1 MPVCPTYPPCPRS
14 VKRIAPLFM
23 AVVLSCAPRLTFAQ
37 RQTYTNTGAW
47 FVISADVAINER
59 WAVLFDASARRSC
72 PLDEATANFVRG
84 GLAYEITDHVRVAAG
99 ANWSRS
105 YPYGEI
111 PSPTTTD
118 ERRFW
123 EQVQVGHSIGRLDLS
138 HRYRLEQRYR
148 GRWRSPDDDQID
160 SWERSNRF
168 RYQVKGTL
176 PLSGDGIEPGE
187 AYVSAANELFIGFGG
202 KVQTLFDQD
211 RATVTLGYRMTRN
224 WRVEAGFLE
233 HVIFKPNGTDVER
246 NHTVTFALLYSRPA
260 PVAVIGT
267 TPSR

>member
-1 MPVCPTYPPCPRS
+1 VER
-14 VKRIAPLFM
+14 RFRLIAL
-23 AVVLSCAPRLTFAQ
+23 AVICAGAPRPGAAQ

-47 FVISADVAINER
+47 FVFSADVAIDDR
-59 WAVLFDASARRSC
+59 WGVLFDASARRSG

-84 GLAYEITDHVRVAAG
+84 GLAYEIADRVRVAAG

-111 PSPTTTD
+111 PSATTTD
-118 ERRFW
+118 ERRVW
-123 EQVQVGHSIGRLDLS
+123 EQIQIGHAIGRFDLS
-138 HRYRLEQRYR
+138 HRYRLEQRFR
-148 GRWRSPDDDQID
+148 GRWRSPDDNQID

-176 PLSGDGIEPGE
+176 PLSGNAIDPGDG
-187 AYVSAANELFIGFGG
+187 YLSAANEMFIGIGG
-202 KVQTLFDQD
+202 KVQNNIFDQD
-211 RATVTLGYRMTRN
+211 RATVAVGYRVTRH
-224 WRVEAGFLE
+224 WRVETAFLE

-246 NHTVTFALLYSRPA
+246 NHTVTFTLAYSRSA
-260 PVAVIGT
+260 PVAVMGA